1 MYGNDGFR
9 GLALLDPEEY
19 VNEISKE
26 KETPSDNEFDDNEDT
41 WIDLNNENDVS
52 KRGGDFIR
60 LSRSQISPPLSG
72 HDYLARIG
80 KRSISRI
87 LRGAKR
93 SPLGEVKGGKGNSG
107 AFIRLSR
114 APNDGHLTKMY
125 KRAAM
130 WKFRAGKRAYPTYSG
145 DTWYYFRA

>member
-1 MYGNDGFR
+1 MM
-9 GLALLDPEEY
+9 
-19 VNEISKE
+19 
-26 KETPSDNEFDDNEDT
+26 
-41 WIDLNNENDVS
+41 DLNNENDVSKRGEDGIRLGVS

-60 LSRSQISPPLSG
+60 LSRSQVSPPLPR

-80 KRSISRI
+80 KKSVNWKQP
-87 LRGAKR
+87 GGKR
-93 SPLGEVKGGKGNSG
+93 SPLEDGPGRSGKGG

-114 APNDGHLTKMY
+114 ALNDGHLPKMY
-125 KRAAM
+125 KRGAM